1 MDLKWTITRKF
12 GAGTQLLMIM
22 CLMHSLFHHQYSVH
36 SFPQNLKSS
45 ITSETN
51 TDGKDESEAKLLTEM
66 LDKVFTSGMNKE
78 MTARWNYIV
87 NITDENEISQV
98 SRPIILGTNLE
109 QIIELSQCFNFTNK
123 MNSLVFF
130 VLTRVWGLM

>member
-1 MDLKWTITRKF
+1 MGLKWTITRKF
-12 GAGTQLLMIM
+12 GTGTQLLILL

-36 SFPQNLKSS
+36 CFPQNSKSS

-51 TDGKDESEAKLLTEM
+51 GDGTESDAKRFTEM

-87 NITDENEISQV
+87 NITDENEIKQV
-98 SRPIILGTNLE
+98 SWPIISSTHLE
-109 QIIELSQCFNFTNK
+109 QIIELIQCFTFIPK
-123 MNSLVFF
+123 
-130 VLTRVWGLM
+130 